1 MTDFTPE
8 FKAAVKKEAKD
19 LQINV
24 VGKSMEKLLDLIDA
38 KTGRSRELTLKV
50 LSGEPITD
58 TDVKEL
64 LPEPPRKVVDP
75 VRELAKALG
84 IPFSGKTERAQL
96 VQEIAKQKGWENET
110 TEVIEF
116 LIGGGSI
123 SEVPGFTAIA
133 PKPNNRETSAG
144 GKVEPVPEK
153 PKKAPRK
160 LSKPE
165 SAEAKPA
172 KAAKPDGSVTLAGLL
187 EELGVEGRVARRKL
201 RGSDI
206 QKPGDSWSWEA
217 GHADIQRVRDLLKK

>member
-8 FKAAVKKEAKD
+8 LKVAIKKEAKD

-24 VGKSMEKLLDLIDA
+24 VGKSMEKLLDLIDE
-38 KTGRSRELTLKV
+38 KTGRTRELTLKV
-50 LSGEPITD
+50 LSGDPITD
-58 TDVKEL
+58 TDVQEL
-64 LPEPPRKVVDP
+64 LPQPKKPADN
-75 VRELAKALG
+75 VRELAKVLG

-110 TEVIEF
+110 PEVIEF

-153 PKKAPRK
+153 AKKTPRKISKTEGEPKAPK
-160 LSKPE
+160 A
-165 SAEAKPA
+165 SAKS
-172 KAAKPDGSVTLAGLL
+172 DGSVTLAGLL